1 MKGASSSRLLPRTL
15 CKKLQPCSGVY
26 TSRHKSETVT
36 VSRRHHLF
44 PREVEFAK
52 RHPDLGS
59 ASDWLKQISFAAQP
73 IRSSTHMWLEHVIRM
88 DFLRSFLRHHF
99 ELKPLVASLNV
110 GCLLRV
116 SQTE

>member
-73 IRSSTHMWLEHVIRM
+73 IRSSTHMW
-88 DFLRSFLRHHF
+88 
-99 ELKPLVASLNV
+99 
-110 GCLLRV
+110 
-116 SQTE
+116 